1 MFQHPSPARG
11 FPCSPTPLIAALG
24 APTSATPLALG
35 TRPHFL
41 GSALVQGMLP
51 MGSDLPWLSRAR
63 VRCRGMTHVSSLPI
77 ADLAPVVRSR
87 EHPVPEREAAAQAGV
102 SHGGSLADLRPGNPG
117 GNPWGAAGRAGGCQQ
132 HGMLVRPTPTCSE
145 APDVGT
151 SPILTLHSTSWN
163 KQENPQLLVR
173 C

>member
-117 GNPWGAAGRAGGCQQ
+117 GNPWGAAGEQGAASSVGCLSALPQPAAKPQ
-132 HGMLVRPTPTCSE
+132 MWALPPSLPSTAPLGTNRRTPN
-145 APDVGT
+145 
-151 SPILTLHSTSWN
+151 SW
-163 KQENPQLLVR
+163 
-173 C
+173 